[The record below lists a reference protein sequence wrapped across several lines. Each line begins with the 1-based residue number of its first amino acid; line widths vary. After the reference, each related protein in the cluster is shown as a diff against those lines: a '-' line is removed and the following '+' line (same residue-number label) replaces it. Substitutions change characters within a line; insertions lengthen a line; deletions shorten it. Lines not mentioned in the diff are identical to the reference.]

1 MKEFQYASWVRVV
14 SNKVRSRGK
23 GCSPQM
29 AQKIIELLLNDSGVC
44 GLLAGTLESRLDCPK
59 RQQQLQAQAAAAS
72 QSSNH
77 KPRRRSRKLSAP
89 VVDFLHARRDLPIP
103 ELLEEVKER
112 FGVTISSGSVYKAW
126 KLKPTDQ
133 QRSA

>member
-1 MKEFQYASWVRVV
+1 
-14 SNKVRSRGK
+14 
-23 GCSPQM
+23 M

-44 GLLAGTLESRLDCPK
+44 GLLAGTLESRLDSPK
-59 RQQQLQAQAAAAS
+59 RQQQLQAQAAAS
-72 QSSNH
+72 QLSMD

-103 ELLEEVKER
+103 DLLREVQER

>member
-1 MKEFQYASWVRVV
+1 MGGVD
-14 SNKVRSRGK
+14 KVRSRGK
-23 GCSPQM
+23 GCSPEM

-44 GLLAGTLESRLDCPK
+44 GLLAGTLESRLDSPK
-59 RQQQLQAQAAAAS
+59 RQQQLQAAAAAS
-72 QSSNH
+72 QTAMD

-89 VVDFLHARRDLPIP
+89 VVDFLHQRRDLPIP
-103 ELLEEVKER
+103 ELLKEVKER

-126 KLKPTDQ
+126 KLKPSDQQ

>member
-1 MKEFQYASWVRVV
+1 MGGVKIE
-14 SNKVRSRGK
+14 VRSRGK
-23 GCSPQM
+23 GCSPEM

-44 GLLAGTLESRLDCPK
+44 GLLAGTLESRLDSPK

-72 QSSNH
+72 QSVQD
-77 KPRRRSRKLSAP
+77 KPRRRSRKLSGP

-103 ELLEEVKER
+103 DLLREVKDR

-126 KLKPTDQ
+126 KLKPSDH